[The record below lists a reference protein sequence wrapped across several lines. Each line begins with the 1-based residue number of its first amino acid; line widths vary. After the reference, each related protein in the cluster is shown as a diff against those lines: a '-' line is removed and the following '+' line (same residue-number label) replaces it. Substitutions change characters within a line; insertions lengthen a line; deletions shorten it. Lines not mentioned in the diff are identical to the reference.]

1 MIESLVDC
9 IYLEVM
15 NNWEWSCCNIVVVDI
30 AFVVVVVVVYIVH
43 IVHLTPSFVYM
54 LVLEFSVVVIDI
66 VVVDNLAVAFVVAVE
81 SAVVFDVETVAV
93 VVAAAAGDTID
104 HMIVVEVEYSYTSV
118 STVDT
123 FVLLVT
129 KTRLVLAC
137 VILVA
142 VRFLP
147 LCFRLTLPVSF

>member
-1 MIESLVDC
+1 
-9 IYLEVM
+9 M
-15 NNWEWSCCNIVVVDI
+15 NNLEWSCCNIVVVDI
-30 AFVVVVVVVYIVH
+30 AFVVVVVVVVYIVH

-54 LVLEFSVVVIDI
+54 LVLVFSVVVIGI

-81 SAVVFDVETVAV
+81 SAVVFDVDTVAV
-93 VVAAAAGDTID
+93 VVVAAVDTID

-129 KTRLVLAC
+129 KTRPVLAC

-147 LCFRLTLPVSF
+147 LCFRLTLPVSFLPLPVSLPVLILL